1 MQSDVTRV
9 SFATAK
15 SDKKSE
21 CNYFHHLPPSFHW
34 IVIEE
39 FLKINVCIL
48 IKNMST
54 TKLCKQIHFEK
65 FSTRFSSFM
74 FNIKQICRTH
84 ERERKRERVWGG
96 LKKLLKREWTKRQ
109 KGEKIGAAENGLIKL
124 MVLGFLTGVHILPPS
139 SYQRLSILQ
148 LQNLDLETVKRLI
161 ILVNTIILGQV
172 FKCTYAY
179 IRFLKIG

>member
-1 MQSDVTRV
+1 MQFLFSGERGKYPLFGAQVAAIWSQCYLSLLPLKCNCMQSDVTRV

-15 SDKKSE
+15 SDKKAE
-21 CNYFHHLPPSFHW
+21 CNYCHHIPPSFDW

-39 FLKINVCIL
+39 FLNINVCIL

-96 LKKLLKREWTKRQ
+96 LKKLLKREWTKGQ
-109 KGEKIGAAENGLIKL
+109 KRE
-124 MVLGFLTGVHILPPS
+124 
-139 SYQRLSILQ
+139 
-148 LQNLDLETVKRLI
+148 QNR
-161 ILVNTIILGQV
+161 G
-172 FKCTYAY
+172 
-179 IRFLKIG
+179 R